1 MWFALRAGRAGAVF
15 RREHP
20 IGPYRADFA
29 CLSLGLV
36 VEMDGG
42 QHMRAS
48 AYDERRNNY
57 MAAEGWHVLRIL
69 NVDWFQ
75 NPSGALRV
83 IDELLEAARL
93 ERQTLF
99 ASAHHKTPMN
109 RLRKL
114 QVCPPSRLQG
124 NSAHTKP
131 NPQFNRPVPLN
142 PVTTRL
148 AMP

>member
-1 MWFALRAGRAGAVF
+1 MPKPIPSHAERTMWFALRAGRVGAVF

-29 CLSLGLV
+29 CISLGLV

-48 AYDERRNNY
+48 AYDGRRDSY
-57 MAAEGWHVLRIL
+57 MAAEGWYVLRVL
-69 NVDWFQ
+69 NIHWFQ
-75 NPSGALRV
+75 NPGGALRA
-83 IDELLEAARL
+83 IDELLDAARL

-99 ASAHHKTPMN
+99 GSAHHKTPMN

-114 QVCPPSRLQG
+114 REFLPSGLQ
-124 NSAHTKP
+124 A
-131 NPQFNRPVPLN
+131 
-142 PVTTRL
+142 
-148 AMP
+148 